1 MAQDQIKPDLI
12 EVEDLPVNLGRYRL
26 HAILGTGGMARV
38 FLADLTGPSG
48 FRKRCALKV
57 IHNRVAGQDSLLRN
71 ALVNEAR
78 LGGLLHHPN
87 IVDTYDFGDLGG
99 QPFIAM
105 EFIDG
110 VPLDVL
116 LDAHGTFPLAVA
128 VEAAIQICAGLDHA
142 HNVEDDGVPAELVH
156 RDLKPAN
163 VMLTRNGTVKVV
175 DFGIA
180 KSLTARGNT
189 TAPGIA
195 KGSPSYMSPE
205 QVQAGSIDR
214 RSDIF
219 AMGAMLV
226 SMATGEVLFTGDSL
240 PSILMSIVQV
250 DGHEEVQSRLDSLES
265 HCPPLGAVVRR
276 CLRADPDER
285 FSTAAELGAEL
296 KQIQSTLPASPTLDS
311 YAKSVFDAM
320 DSSQSQPN
328 KSAESIEEEWPQT
341 ALVESGESTAA
352 TPERLSPRERGD
364 ESQSLPLAE
373 TPSGLL
379 SAQLPVSLVV
389 ALFVAIIVGN
399 GLFLAREPL
408 LRFLNNSPEAGGST
422 VSDSASQP
430 ITEIEEDAPSTTEP
444 EAPDQATAQLKPDRP
459 AKAPVT
465 DSAQDEKASAREGKR
480 SLARA
485 RADAKEASAVEAPTA
500 KKEEK
505 RPIPQ
510 PQSAPPEKIVIES
523 QELLREASVG
533 SSPIFSVRI
542 TGRPDLTAV
551 LRLRPEGGDWQQRN
565 LQEAGGNHWEASF
578 QLKEQHR
585 GLCHYYFQAESRGD
599 PSSRTTLGSKKY
611 PYQLHV
617 R

>member
-1 MAQDQIKPDLI
+1 VAQDQIKPDLI
-12 EVEDLPVNLGRYRL
+12 EVGDLPVDLGRYRL

-116 LDAHGTFPLAVA
+116 LDARGTFPLAVA

-142 HNVEDDGVPAELVH
+142 HNVQDDGVPAELVH

-163 VMLTRNGTVKVV
+163 VMLTRNGSVKVL

-180 KSLTARGNT
+180 KSLTAGGNT

-205 QVQAGSIDR
+205 QVQASTIDR

-226 SMATGEVLFTGDSL
+226 SMATGEVLFAGDSL

-250 DGHEEVQSRLDSLES
+250 DAHEEVQSRLDSLES

-285 FSTAAELGAEL
+285 FSTAAELAAEL
-296 KQIQSTLPASPTLDS
+296 KQLRSTLPASPTLDS
-311 YAKSVFDAM
+311 YASSFFEAM
-320 DSSQSQPN
+320 DSSQSGA
-328 KSAESIEEEWPQT
+328 KETSESIDEEWPQT
-341 ALVESGESTAA
+341 ALVASGESAPPVPESF
-352 TPERLSPRERGD
+352 TPDLND
-364 ESQSLPLAE
+364 ESQSPPPPEA
-373 TPSGLL
+373 PSGLL
-379 SAQLPVSLVV
+379 SARLPVSLVV
-389 ALFVAIIVGN
+389 ALFVAVVVGN
-399 GLFLAREPL
+399 GLYLAREPL
-408 LRFLNNSPEAGGST
+408 LRFLNTPEAAVST
-422 VSDSASQP
+422 VSEDASQP
-430 ITEIEEDAPSTTEP
+430 AGEAEELE
-444 EAPDQATAQLKPDRP
+444 PDRP
-459 AKAPVT
+459 AQAPVT
-465 DSAQDEKASAREGKR
+465 DSAQDEERSAREEKR
-480 SLARA
+480 AQFRARA
-485 RADAKEASAVEAPTA
+485 RAKEPRAAEARPAKEEVKRPVSEAPG
-500 KKEEK
+500 
-505 RPIPQ
+505 P
-510 PQSAPPEKIVIES
+510 PPEKIVIES
-523 QELLREASVG
+523 QELVREASVG
-533 SSPIFSVRI
+533 GTPVFSVRI
-542 TGRPDLTAV
+542 TGRSDLTAF
-551 LRLRPEGGDWQQRN
+551 LLLRPEGGDWQQRN
-565 LQEAGGNHWEASF
+565 LEEGKGNRWHTSF

-599 PSSRTTLGSKKY
+599 PSSRATLGSKKY

>member
-1 MAQDQIKPDLI
+1 
-12 EVEDLPVNLGRYRL
+12 
-26 HAILGTGGMARV
+26 MARV

-116 LDAHGTFPLAVA
+116 LDARGTFPLAVA
-128 VEAAIQICAGLDHA
+128 VEAAIQICAGLEHA
-142 HNVEDDGVPAELVH
+142 HNVQDDGVPAELVH

-163 VMLTRNGTVKVV
+163 VMLTRNGSVKVL

-205 QVQAGSIDR
+205 QVQASAIDR

-226 SMATGEVLFTGDSL
+226 SMATGEVLFAGDSL

-285 FSTAAELGAEL
+285 FSTAAVLAAEL
-296 KQIQSTLPASPTLDS
+296 KQIRSTLPASPTLDS
-311 YAKSVFDAM
+311 YASSFFEAM
-320 DSSQSQPN
+320 DSSQSG
-328 KSAESIEEEWPQT
+328 ATETRESIDEEWPQT
-341 ALVESGESTAA
+341 ALVASGESAA
-352 TPERLSPRERGD
+352 PAQESFTPLDLNYEPQSPPPSE
-364 ESQSLPLAE
+364 A
-373 TPSGLL
+373 PSGLL
-379 SAQLPVSLVV
+379 SARLPVSLVV
-389 ALFVAIIVGN
+389 ALFVAVVVGN
-399 GLFLAREPL
+399 GLYLAREPL
-408 LRFLNNSPEAGGST
+408 LRFLNTPEAAVST
-422 VSDSASQP
+422 VSDSAAQP
-430 ITEIEEDAPSTTEP
+430 TTEMDDEP
-444 EAPDQATAQLKPDRP
+444 SAAEVEAPAQAAAELEPERSGQPTASVSDTKKDEGSSSRAEKP
-459 AKAPVT
+459 
-465 DSAQDEKASAREGKR
+465 ER
-480 SLARA
+480 SRARA
-485 RADAKEASAVEAPTA
+485 RAEEASAAEARPA
-500 KKEEK
+500 KEEVK
-505 RPIPQ
+505 RPVPET
-510 PQSAPPEKIVIES
+510 QSAPPEKIVIES
-523 QELLREASVG
+523 QELVREASVG
-533 SSPIFSVRI
+533 GTPVFSVRI
-542 TGRPDLTAV
+542 TGRSDLTAV

-565 LQEAGGNHWEASF
+565 LEEGKGNRWHTSF

-599 PSSRTTLGSKKY
+599 PSSRATLGSKKY